1 MKFTVR
7 FHDHIIISFK
17 RVIDMIGFP
26 KTVIEIG
33 CFEGESTLL
42 EAFELPGGYQT
53 AIRKL

>member
-7 FHDHIIISFK
+7 FHDHTIISFK
-17 RVIDMIGFP
+17 HVIDMIGFP